1 MRFTAARLLL
11 FMSVISDSRT
21 GENRRSL
28 VNVSL
33 IAFFAALT
41 AGGTF
46 ISIPLP
52 FTPVPVVLQ
61 NMFSLLCGLVLG
73 PVRGGASVALY
84 LVAGTLG
91 LPIFAG
97 ASGGIVHLIGPSGG
111 FLAGYFLSAV
121 LAGLIAG
128 TPRIGRDTPI
138 WRLALA
144 GCLGMLIV
152 YVPGVL
158 RLKAVLQTSWVEAFA
173 IGFMPFIVGDVIK
186 TVIAVAAARSL
197 RKGAAKALNG

>member
-1 MRFTAARLLL
+1 
-11 FMSVISDSRT
+11 MSEISDSRA
-21 GENRRSL
+21 GENRHSL
-28 VNVSL
+28 VSVSL
-33 IAFFAALT
+33 TALFAALT

-61 NMFSLLCGLVLG
+61 NMFALLCGLVLG
-73 PVRGGASVALY
+73 PVRGGAAVALY
-84 LVAGTLG
+84 LAAGVLG

-97 ASGGIVHLIGPSGG
+97 ASGGLVHLIGPSGG
-111 FLAGYFLSAV
+111 FLAGYFLSAI
-121 LAGLIAG
+121 LAGLVAG
-128 TPRIGRDTPI
+128 TPRSGIDTPI

-152 YVPGVL
+152 YVPGIL
-158 RLKAVLQTSWVEAFA
+158 RLKEALRASWAGAFA
-173 IGFMPFIVGDVIK
+173 AGFTPFIAGDAVK

-197 RKGAAKALNG
+197 RKGAAKALDG